1 MSTAVCSV
9 SPRTPAVLLEAAAGR
24 HIEGTCVSLPFI
36 LPASFTKEVRCLPAF
51 SRCARDARAARP
63 NGDARCYLTLTLCSY
78 TFPLCRPDSKR
89 RRSWRRP
96 WRRPWRWAWGALSCE
111 FSRLLL
117 FLVAFP
123 VTFRSPFCSPFCSR
137 FPHISS
143 IFAAWAVIATG
154 RGGARGGGRG
164 GGRQGAFS
172 RKLSRLLL
180 FLVAFQPNQS
190 LCRGTADATGAA
202 RGARAGRDASA
213 SSPADR
219 KYAGK
224 WLVEVLQLVFGA
236 LSVWQHATILKPQRW
251 VRAAGLGRRRRL
263 FSKGRR
269 GAPQGGAYPLPY
281 CTPYL

>member
-96 WRRPWRWAWGALSCE
+96 WQRPWRWAWGALSCE

-164 GGRQGAFS
+164 SGRQGAFS

-202 RGARAGRDASA
+202 RGARAGQEASA

-219 KYAGK
+219 G
-224 WLVEVLQLVFGA
+224 
-236 LSVWQHATILKPQRW
+236 PQ
-251 VRAAGLGRRRRL
+251 V
-263 FSKGRR
+263 
-269 GAPQGGAYPLPY
+269 
-281 CTPYL
+281 

>member
-1 MSTAVCSV
+1 MQRLTANACGAARGSGGAAHRGHVRQS
-9 SPRTPAVLLEAAAGR
+9 SLHPARLL
-24 HIEGTCVSLPFI
+24 HEGSSLPPRL
-36 LPASFTKEVRCLPAF
+36 LPLRA
-51 SRCARDARAARP
+51 RCASCTPKWRRAV
-63 NGDARCYLTLTLCSY
+63 LTLTLCSY

-96 WRRPWRWAWGALSCE
+96 WQRPWRWAWGALSCE

-154 RGGARGGGRG
+154 RGGTRGGGRG

-202 RGARAGRDASA
+202 RGARAGQEASA

-219 KYAGK
+219 G
-224 WLVEVLQLVFGA
+224 
-236 LSVWQHATILKPQRW
+236 PQ
-251 VRAAGLGRRRRL
+251 V
-263 FSKGRR
+263 
-269 GAPQGGAYPLPY
+269 
-281 CTPYL
+281 